1 MLLEDT
7 IKEMQK
13 KLGKENSGLIAD
25 DFASLI
31 SYDSARTKDIESK
44 DAEIKKLKDDKEML
58 ISANGNLLQQI
69 SAQSD
74 EILKPK
80 EIEKEEKP
88 KKFDFRAVFDEK
100 GNFIK

>member
-1 MLLEDT
+1 MILEDT

-13 KLGKENSGLIAD
+13 KIGKENAGLIAD
-25 DFASLI
+25 DFASII
-31 SYDSARTKDIESK
+31 SYDSARSKDINDK
-44 DAEIKKLKDDKEML
+44 DAEIKKLKEDKEML

-80 EIEKEEKP
+80 KEEEEKP

>member
-1 MLLEDT
+1 MILEDT
-7 IKEMQK
+7 IKSMQK

-25 DFASLI
+25 DFASII
-31 SYDSARTKDIESK
+31 SYDSARTKDIEGK
-44 DAEIKKLKDDKEML
+44 DAEIKKLKEDKEML

-69 SAQSD
+69 STQSD

-80 EIEKEEKP
+80 QEEKETP

-100 GNFIK
+100 GNFIR